1 MQSASTSVL
10 FTGVHVYLTGIL
22 CKRQMSASMATGL
35 LLGFKQGRRQGLQLD
50 HRNRISPPRGAQA
63 ETVLGFPSG
72 TQEQQEH
79 DRRCGPQDS
88 REEWKA
94 VHLGSSIETETK

>member
-1 MQSASTSVL
+1 MQSARTSVL
-10 FTGVHVYLTGIL
+10 FTGVHVCLTGIL
-22 CKRQMSASMATGL
+22 CKQQMSASMATGL
-35 LLGFKQGRRQGLQLD
+35 LLGFKQGRRQGLPLD
-50 HRNRISPPRGAQA
+50 HRNRISPPGNTQA
-63 ETVLGFPSG
+63 DPVLRFPSG

-94 VHLGSSIETETK
+94 VDLGSSIETGTK